1 MIKESILQW
10 GHDDLSLMKGV
21 TASSSKRVKPG
32 TPASR
37 RVLKHM
43 KFDKRSGHFI
53 PSERKKLNRMQITV
67 KVDEQNFRVLHEML
81 GHRL

>member
-53 PSERKKLNRMQITV
+53 PSERKKLNRIQIT
-67 KVDEQNFRVLHEML
+67 
-81 GHRL
+81 